1 MDPKKTNNVEPG
13 LLWSEMKLNG
23 NINNSTLQ
31 GGTGKEEG
39 HAQMLKIHLTSRG
52 KRKRK

>member
-1 MDPKKTNNVEPG
+1 MNLKKISHVEPG

-39 HAQMLKIHLTSRG
+39 HAQMLKIHMN
-52 KRKRK
+52 

>member
-31 GGTGKEEG
+31 GGTGKERRAM
-39 HAQMLKIHLTSRG
+39 HRCLRYI
-52 KRKRK
+52 